1 MIKKEEIV
9 QLAQEFLEGKDQFIV
24 KLTIGTDNRINIY
37 IDGDHGVT
45 IDDCVSLSRLIE
57 NTYDREEE
65 DYELNVSSAGIDQ
78 PYSHIR
84 QYRKNIGRTV
94 EINKLDGTTVRGILE
109 AVDEHKIQLAE
120 EVIKKNRKSKK
131 MIIGDIVDINLSDIA
146 QAKTIIIF

>member
-9 QLAQEFLEGKDQFIV
+9 QLAQGFLEGKDQFIV
-24 KLTIGTDNRINIY
+24 KLTIGTDNRISIY

-57 NTYDREEE
+57 NTFDREEE

-131 MIIGDIVDINLSDIA
+131 MIIGDSVDINLSDIA

>member
-1 MIKKEEIV
+1 MIKKEEIIE
-9 QLAQEFLEGKDQFIV
+9 LAEGFLGEKNQFIV
-24 KLTIGTDNRINIY
+24 KLNIGTDNKISLY
-37 IDGDHGVT
+37 IDGDEGVT

-57 NTYDREEE
+57 NTFDREEE

-94 EINKLDGTTVRGILE
+94 EISKVDGTIVRGILE
-109 AVDEHKIQLAE
+109 AVDEHKLQLAQ

-131 MIIGDIVDINLSDIA
+131 MITGEIIDINMSDIA